1 MRHASIDYSNL
12 DTVEED
18 KSKPIG
24 KESALSERKLDI
36 QVQTKPKPQVNEI
49 AQTDKKFDLSKRIQA
64 KDHPALMGKKAAV
77 VSS

>member
-18 KSKPIG
+18 KSKPLG

-36 QVQTKPKPQVNEI
+36 
-49 AQTDKKFDLSKRIQA
+49 
-64 KDHPALMGKKAAV
+64 
-77 VSS
+77 